1 MAVHGGSGDVS
12 AIAEGIAAMRRLLR
26 LMLLVVVPLIAV
38 FAGLYLYARGGRDVE
53 TENAYVKQNMIA
65 VSAEISGRVAK

>member
-1 MAVHGGSGDVS
+1 
-12 AIAEGIAAMRRLLR
+12 MRRLLR